1 MSFTPRETFVR
12 EARTFLVP
20 THRAARFRSFIA
32 FTAPVAFVAATQA
45 CFSGG
50 PTQSAT
56 GGDAGVAVRTG
67 DGGPVTL
74 DGVVV
79 DSRTKSPVPFAVVA
93 IEKGGL
99 YLPISDYS
107 KPNPAYAFGAVAGA
121 DGRFSVVVPD
131 GVSGVHG
138 FANDY
143 LYRGTKFDSAVYG
156 GLFTVEIETRP
167 ATIAKPTIS
176 GASLAP
182 ASASPGATITV
193 HADLR
198 AAVSTDPLSDEVI
211 LVEPTSHACVA
222 LAPPTPPVDR
232 DHYPDGA
239 YTGTFVAPSARGT
252 YQYALTATTAG
263 CANADTVTM
272 TLVVQ

>member
-12 EARTFLVP
+12 DARTFLVP
-20 THRAARFRSFIA
+20 THRAARFRSFMVCV
-32 FTAPVAFVAATQA
+32 APVAFVAAA
-45 CFSGG
+45 PGCFSGG
-50 PTQSAT
+50 PTQSA
-56 GGDAGVAVRTG
+56 AARG

-74 DGVVV
+74 EGVVV
-79 DSRTKSPVPFAVVA
+79 DSKTKSPVPFAVVA

-107 KPNPAYAFGAVAGA
+107 KPNPAYAFGAIAGA
-121 DGRFSVVVPD
+121 DGRFSIVVPD

-143 LYRGTKFDSAVYG
+143 LYRGTKFDSTVSN
-156 GLFTVEIETRP
+156 GLFTVEVEARP
-167 ATIAKPTIS
+167 AAIAKPTIS

-193 HADLR
+193 HADLH
-198 AAVSTDPLSDEVI
+198 AAVATDPLSDEVI
-211 LVEPTSHACVA
+211 LVEPTSHACIA
-222 LAPPTPPVDR
+222 LAPPTTPVDR

-239 YTGTFVAPSARGT
+239 YTGTFVAPNTPGT
-252 YQYALTATTAG
+252 YKYALTATTAG
-263 CANADTVTM
+263 CSNADTVTM